1 MHGRCSV
8 NICWADQTWLCS
20 FLFFLLLTY
29 QPSMMFSSPSVWG
42 GAFLLEPKISTFVI
56 ENLTEKEKKSTL
68 MFLEAMFEVERL
80 TYASWYKVV
89 VFSNDFASTF
99 PIKQMNCVHGILT
112 CWFFFD
118 TKMKWMCRGTKTV
131 CILNWIKAHL
141 YLPLTLLF
149 SQY

>member
-1 MHGRCSV
+1 MHRYTV
-8 NICWADQTWLCS
+8 NICWADLAGICC
-20 FLFFLLLTY
+20 FFVLL
-29 QPSMMFSSPSVWG
+29 PSDLPAFNEEKSVWG
-42 GAFLLEPKISTFVI
+42 WGFPLEPKIGTFVI
-56 ENLTEKEKKSTL
+56 VHLTKKEKKIY
-68 MFLEAMFEVERL
+68 FDVLEATFEVERL

-112 CWFFFD
+112 CWFLFD
-118 TKMKWMCRGTKTV
+118 TKMKWMCKGTKTV
-131 CILNWIKAHL
+131 CILSRIKVHL